1 MGDCI
6 WCRNKAGWFS
16 TEHKECV
23 ARRTKA
29 IGDLRQ
35 RALAGAVGQSP
46 VNVLK
51 ASLPAMQEQYV
62 QDSEVR
68 AALIAGY
75 EDAVDSLLDDH
86 VISEDEQSS
95 LADYADALGLS
106 RADLD
111 RKGAY
116 TNVGLGT
123 VLREVTAGRLPQQQ
137 PMQGDLPFNFQKSEE
152 LVWTFQGVTLYE
164 GRSRTR
170 YEGGSPAVRVR
181 VMKGVYLRQSAIR
194 GDPVVTTELVHID
207 DGVVAL
213 TTKHLYFA
221 GRQKSHRTPYTKI
234 TSFQP
239 YSDGLGV
246 QRDAASA
253 KPQVYKL
260 RHGWFA
266 YNLMRSLAER

>member
-164 GRSRTR
+164 GRVPHQVRGRLPRRACAGNEGRVFAPECHSRR
-170 YEGGSPAVRVR
+170 P
-181 VMKGVYLRQSAIR
+181 R
-194 GDPVVTTELVHID
+194 GHD
-207 DGVVAL
+207 
-213 TTKHLYFA
+213 
-221 GRQKSHRTPYTKI
+221 
-234 TSFQP
+234 
-239 YSDGLGV
+239 
-246 QRDAASA
+246 
-253 KPQVYKL
+253 
-260 RHGWFA
+260 
-266 YNLMRSLAER
+266 

>member
-1 MGDCI
+1 MP
-6 WCRNKAGWFS
+6 WRNKQPVPGGRNGLIVSGAATRLAGSAPS
-16 TEHKECV
+16 TKNVSLGVPRPSATSGNGLC
-23 ARRTKA
+23 
-29 IGDLRQ
+29 
-35 RALAGAVGQSP
+35 AGAVGQSP
-46 VNVLK
+46 VDVLK

-86 VISEDEQSS
+86 VISEEEQSS

-116 TNVGLGT
+116 TNVALGT

-170 YEGGSPAVRVR
+170 
-181 VMKGVYLRQSAIR
+181 
-194 GDPVVTTELVHID
+194 
-207 DGVVAL
+207 
-213 TTKHLYFA
+213 
-221 GRQKSHRTPYTKI
+221 
-234 TSFQP
+234 
-239 YSDGLGV
+239 
-246 QRDAASA
+246 
-253 KPQVYKL
+253 
-260 RHGWFA
+260 
-266 YNLMRSLAER
+266 

>member
-1 MGDCI
+1 
-6 WCRNKAGWFS
+6 
-16 TEHKECV
+16 
-23 ARRTKA
+23 
-29 IGDLRQ
+29 
-35 RALAGAVGQSP
+35 
-46 VNVLK
+46 
-51 ASLPAMQEQYV
+51 MQEQYV

-68 AALIAGY
+68 AALIAAY

-86 VISEDEQSS
+86 VISEEEQSS
-95 LADYADALGLS
+95 LADYADALSLS

-213 TTKHLYFA
+213 TTKHLYIR
-221 GRQKSHRTPYTKI
+221 RQTEKP
-234 TSFQP
+234 
-239 YSDGLGV
+239 SDSLHKNHVLPALQRRLGGSTRCCFRQASGV
-246 QRDAASA
+246 QVEARMVCLQPDA
-253 KPQVYKL
+253 
-260 RHGWFA
+260 
-266 YNLMRSLAER
+266 